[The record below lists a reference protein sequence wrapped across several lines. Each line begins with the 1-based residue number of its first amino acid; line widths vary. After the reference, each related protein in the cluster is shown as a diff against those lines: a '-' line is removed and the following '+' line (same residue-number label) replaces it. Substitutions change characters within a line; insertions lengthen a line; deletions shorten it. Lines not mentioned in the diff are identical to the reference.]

1 MKEANKGILQEY
13 YERKVTQEEKP
24 FLIVAIN
31 GEKVK
36 RSRKAIKEIQQTG
49 KNSKRL
55 IQ

>member
-1 MKEANKGILQEY
+1 VKEAHKGILKED

-31 GEKVK
+31 REKVK

-49 KNSKRL
+49 KNSERL
-55 IQ
+55 LK